1 VKPAPAVAPFHPLR
15 KVDEKAA
22 EAAFFFAII
31 EP

>member
-1 VKPAPAVAPFHPLR
+1 MPAPAAAPIHQVPPI
-15 KVDEKAA
+15 DEKAA